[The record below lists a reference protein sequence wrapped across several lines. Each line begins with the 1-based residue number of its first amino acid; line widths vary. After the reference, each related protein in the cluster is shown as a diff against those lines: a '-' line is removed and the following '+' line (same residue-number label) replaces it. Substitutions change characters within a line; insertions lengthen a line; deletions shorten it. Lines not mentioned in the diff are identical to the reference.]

1 MKKVKFW
8 QPIIAVLL
16 GLSASIAGS
25 YPAIQSIKAEREMT
39 KAEIVELNH
48 QLHNALLHRDFP
60 ALQALLA
67 DDFEIHVGSDLVL
80 SKQEWIKNIQKK
92 NANYSEIQ
100 ELSNFD
106 FQGNQFTSLSNVSG
120 EFCGVESA
128 SLVEATITTV
138 ERKDKRQIKRLII
151 KKLA

>member
-8 QPIIAVLL
+8 QPVIAVLL

-39 KAEIVELNH
+39 QAEIIELNH
-48 QLHNALLHRDFP
+48 QLHDALLYRDFP
-60 ALQALLA
+60 ALQALLS
-67 DDFEIHVGSDLVL
+67 DDFEVHVSSGIVL
-80 SKQEWIKNIQKK
+80 SKQEWIKNIQKH
-92 NANYSEIQ
+92 NLNYSDIE
-100 ELSNFD
+100 ELKTFN
-106 FQGNQFTSLSNVSG
+106 FQGNQFSSLSNISG
-120 EFCGVESA
+120 EFCGVDSA

-151 KKLA
+151 KKVA

>member
-8 QPIIAVLL
+8 QPVIAVLL

-25 YPAIQSIKAEREMT
+25 YPAIKSIQAERSET
-39 KAEIVELNH
+39 QAEIVELNH
-48 QLHNALLHRDFP
+48 QLLDALLYRDFP
-60 ALQALLA
+60 ALQTLLS
-67 DDFEIHVGSDLVL
+67 DDFEVHVGADLVL
-80 SKQEWIKNIQKK
+80 TKQEWIKNIQKQNVK
-92 NANYSEIQ
+92 YSDIE
-100 ELSNFD
+100 ELKTFN
-106 FQGNQFTSLSNVSG
+106 FQGNQFSSLSNVSG

-138 ERKDKRQIKRLII
+138 ERKDKRQIKRLVI